1 MTEHMTCSLLASI
14 LKVVSLSPV
23 RDLSCLYT
31 SGYVCFGLSVFLSVF
46 RRCFGLSVFLSVFR
60 MCFGLSVFLSVF
72 RMCFA
77 RLLSAQPYGSRCCI

>member
-1 MTEHMTCSLLASI
+1 MYKRVARSRS
-14 LKVVSLSPV
+14 V
-23 RDLSCLYT
+23 RDFACLYNA
-31 SGYVCFGLSVFLSVF
+31 GYVCFGLSVFLSVF
-46 RRCFGLSVFLSVFR
+46 RMCFGLSVFLSVFR